1 MTVKKTAA
9 IRVGKRGKK
18 TETHKGKSKG
28 EKKNKKQN
36 KTKHL
41 ENSKKK
47 SHTKIGF
54 RIGKRPCLIAGSEQD
69 DGGVHSP

>member
-1 MTVKKTAA
+1 VTIKKTAS

-18 TETHKGKSKG
+18 TETHKAKIKG
-28 EKKNKKQN
+28 VKKKKN